1 MGATGK
7 FCGSLLDEG
16 LLPKLSL
23 KYRKY
28 QGYDEAMD
36 HKQILEKYHSSAI
49 SFVDEGAKI
58 SAEGLKKSKDGEW
71 SAAFVIHHIADAEIQ
86 FGVRY
91 ANALCEENPTIVP
104 FDEEKFPTGLQYE
117 KRSVDVSLQSL
128 AASHA
133 MNYEILKNASAADW
147 DRVSTHPQRGAVSLL
162 QLVTLSANHIAGHIE
177 QLKNAAI

>member
-1 MGATGK
+1 
-7 FCGSLLDEG
+7 
-16 LLPKLSL
+16 
-23 KYRKY
+23 
-28 QGYDEAMD
+28 MD
-36 HKQILEKYHSSAI
+36 HQQLLEKYHSSALT
-49 SFVDEGAKI
+49 FVEEGRKI
-58 SAEGLKKSKDGEW
+58 SAESLNQSKDGEW

-91 ANALCEENPTIVP
+91 ANALCEDNPTIVP

-147 DRVSTHPQRGAVSLL
+147 DRVSTHPQRGAVTLL
-162 QLVTLSANHIAGHIE
+162 QLVTLSANHIAGHID
-177 QLKNAAI
+177 QLKSAAI

>member
-36 HKQILEKYHSSAI
+36 HNQILEKYHSSAI

-133 MNYEILKNASAADW
+133 MNYEILRNASAADW
-147 DRVSTHPQRGAVSLL
+147 DRVSTHPQRGAVTLL

>member
-16 LLPKLSL
+16 LLQKLSL
-23 KYRKY
+23 NLGKY

-49 SFVDEGAKI
+49 SFVEEGAKI
-58 SAEGLKKSKDGEW
+58 SAEGLTKSKDGEW

-91 ANALCEENPTIVP
+91 ANALCEDNPTIVP
-104 FDEEKFPTGLQYE
+104 FDEEKFPTGLQYNN
-117 KRSVDVSLQSL
+117 RSVAVSLNSL

-133 MNYEILKNASAADW
+133 MNYEILKNDLMLIGTAS
-147 DRVSTHPQRGAVSLL
+147 QRIHSVERSRYC
-162 QLVTLSANHIAGHIE
+162 SW
-177 QLKNAAI
+177 

>member
-16 LLPKLSL
+16 LLQKLSL
-23 KYRKY
+23 NLGKY

-49 SFVDEGAKI
+49 SFVEEGTKI

-91 ANALCEENPTIVP
+91 ANALCEDNPTIFP
-104 FDEEKFPTGLQYE
+104 FDEEKFPTGLQYDN
-117 KRSVDVSLQSL
+117 RSVAVSLQSL

-133 MNYEILKNASAADW
+133 MNYEILKNASEADW
-147 DRVSTHPQRGAVSLL
+147 NRISTHPQRGAVTLL
-162 QLVTLSANHIAGHIE
+162 QLVTLSANHIAGHID

>member
-7 FCGSLLDEG
+7 FCGSLLDVG
-16 LLPKLSL
+16 LLQKLSL
-23 KYRKY
+23 NLGKY

-49 SFVDEGAKI
+49 SFVEEGTKI
-58 SAEGLKKSKDGEW
+58 SSEGLTKSKDGEW

-91 ANALCEENPTIVP
+91 ANALCEDNPTIVP
-104 FDEEKFPTGLQYE
+104 FDEEKFPTGLQYDN
-117 KRSVDVSLQSL
+117 RSVAVSLQSL

-133 MNYEILKNASAADW
+133 MNYEILKNASDADW
-147 DRVSTHPQRGAVSLL
+147 SRISTHPQRGAVTLL
-162 QLVTLSANHIAGHIE
+162 QLVTLSANHIEGHID